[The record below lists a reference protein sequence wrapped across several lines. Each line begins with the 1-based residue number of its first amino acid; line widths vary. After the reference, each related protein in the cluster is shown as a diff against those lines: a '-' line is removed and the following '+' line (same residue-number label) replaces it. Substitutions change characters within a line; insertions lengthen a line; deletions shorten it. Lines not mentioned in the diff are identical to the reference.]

1 MEVFRFSQRVQA
13 LAFRLDSSIG
23 GALAYRREDAGSN
36 PVQVMAK
43 RLREL
48 EFMAIFR
55 LNNLNKVVEL
65 FPTIAQWI
73 ERLTSVDTGV
83 SRQL

>member
-1 MEVFRFSQRVQA
+1 MEVFRFSQRVRA

-43 RLREL
+43 RLHEL
-48 EFMAIFR
+48 EFIAIR
-55 LNNLNKVVEL
+55 LNNLNKVVES

-73 ERLTSVDTGV
+73 ECLTSVDTGV
-83 SRQL
+83 SRLL